1 MNFNQDLIKR
11 YFTHTCTPEEVK
23 RVKRWFATA
32 EGQEYLSLQMNKDIE
47 EWGRIEKLDLDHEV
61 PTGVIFEKIE
71 RTMRRH
77 SYRQWFFRAAAI
89 VIPLVLTF
97 SLGWLLFKP
106 MQESFPLLVHEV
118 KVQRGEK
125 LQVLLQDG
133 TRIWVNADS
142 RLSYPDNFNQKE
154 RWVRLEGE
162 GYFEVASNK
171 QKPFRVELSGME
183 VQVTGTA
190 FNIKAYPEDSVIY
203 TSLCEGSIY
212 LENKIV
218 RSQSVAMLPGQMATF
233 SSNSGFCK
241 VENAEDIRSY
251 SDWKNDYL
259 IFRKTPL
266 REVIKIL
273 ERRFNCDIQV
283 EDACLYKYTYTITF
297 HEESFEK
304 ILRDM
309 ERITPITVRQID
321 GVYKLYARKNNS

>member
-11 YFTHTCTPEEVK
+11 YFTHTCTPEEVE
-23 RVKRWFATA
+23 RVKRWFATT
-32 EGQEYLSLQMNKDIE
+32 EGQEYLAWWMNKDIE
-47 EWGRIEKLDLDHEV
+47 EWSRTEKLDLDHEV
-61 PTGVIFEKIE
+61 PTGVIFERIE
-71 RTMRRH
+71 RTIHRRF
-77 SYRQWFFRAAAI
+77 YQQWLFRAAAV

-106 MQESFPLLVHEV
+106 VGESLPHLVHEV

-133 TRIWVNADS
+133 TRIWINADS

-162 GYFEVASNK
+162 GYFEVAPDK
-171 QKPFRVELSGME
+171 QKPFRVELAGMD

-190 FNIKAYPEDSVIY
+190 FNVKAYPEDSVIY
-203 TSLCEGSIY
+203 TSLCEGSVY

-218 RSQSVAMLPGQMATF
+218 QSQSVAMLPGQIATF
-233 SSNSGFCK
+233 SSNSGVCK
-241 VENAEDIRSY
+241 VENTEDIRSY

-273 ERRFNCDIQV
+273 ERRFNHNIQV
-283 EDACLYKYTYTITF
+283 ADVHLYKYTYTITF

-309 ERITPITVRQID
+309 ERITPIKVRQID
-321 GVYKLYARKNNS
+321 GVYRIYAKKSNP